1 MNENI
6 AACRQPGKIYI
17 GIPSGSIYQHTVQLL
32 IDAGLLTEHPGR
44 TYEVHSTNPDVY
56 FRVLDRIDMGR
67 RVIQGVVDAGIT
79 GGDYLAET
87 GTLDGV
93 DVLDEFAYS
102 KQTRGR
108 SRLVLASRPDVCTTV
123 EQCKGGTI
131 ATEMPNLT
139 RRILHDQFGFSDD
152 DLRSIEQTH
161 GKTETSVPFGCARA
175 FTDITETGATL
186 RANGMVEL
194 ATLYESSP
202 TLVANREALRKSR
215 IMRAIEEVATRFRA
229 ALAHEVF
236 PRTLLAMNVPAAWVS
251 KILAI
256 LPSAKAADVVPTTQ
270 RGWVAI
276 TTLVPQDGIQALMY
290 KLLVAGADDIVDA
303 ATGLTMNQEMRK
315 HNGRK
320 QVHRG

>member
-1 MNENI
+1 MESCI
-6 AACRQPGKIYI
+6 ADCRQPGRTYI
-17 GIPSGSIYQHTVQLL
+17 GIPSGSLQQHTVQLL

-44 TYEVHSTNPDVY
+44 TYEVPSTIPDVY
-56 FRVLDRIDMGR
+56 CRVLDRIDLGR

-87 GTLDGV
+87 DTLS
-93 DVLDEFAYS
+93 DVEVIDEFNYS

-108 SRLVLASRPDVCTTV
+108 SRLVLASRQYVCSTV
-123 EQCKGGTI
+123 EQCKGGVI

-139 RRILHDQFGFSDD
+139 RKILGAQFGFSAD
-152 DLRSIEQTH
+152 DLSRIERTH
-161 GKTETSVPFGCARA
+161 GKTEATVPFGAACA

-202 TLVANREALRKSR
+202 TLVANRDALQQSHIVKV
-215 IMRAIEEVATRFRA
+215 IEEVAARFRA
-229 ALAHEVF
+229 ALAHEVA
-236 PRTLLAMNVPAAWVS
+236 PRTLLAMNVPAALVC

-256 LPSAKAADVVPTTQ
+256 LPSAKAADVLPTTQ
-270 RGWVAI
+270 RDWVAI

-290 KLLVAGADDIVDA
+290 KLLVAGADDIVDS
-303 ATGLTMNQEMRK
+303 ATGFTINQGMRVRVQK
-315 HNGRK
+315 
-320 QVHRG
+320 